1 MVYKV
6 FNEIGEY
13 VDATTKEPR
22 NLLEANWA
30 DTPEGMNVGWTEL
43 DSLEEA
49 IAYFNLE
56 RIDYNT

>member
-1 MVYKV
+1 MVYRL
-6 FNEIGEY
+6 FNEDGEY

-30 DTPEGMNVGWTEL
+30 ETLDGLNVGWTEF
-43 DSLEEA
+43 DSLDKA

-56 RIDYNT
+56 KK